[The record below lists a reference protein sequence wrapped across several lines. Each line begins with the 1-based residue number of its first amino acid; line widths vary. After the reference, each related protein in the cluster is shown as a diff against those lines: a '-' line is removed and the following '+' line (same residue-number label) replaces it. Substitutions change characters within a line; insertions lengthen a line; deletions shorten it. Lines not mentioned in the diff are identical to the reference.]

1 MKRIISLIIVVVLLL
16 SVSVVCFADAKND
29 KDKDNE
35 AVDPKKVSTIKD
47 ENRAQID
54 LTGMS
59 YEELVALKDKINLAM
74 WNSEEWQ
81 EVTVPQGVWVVGE
94 DIPVG
99 HWTISAADGAY
110 AMVCACNKL
119 DETQKSADYSGGY
132 VIEHLM
138 SKSNPSFNENSDI
151 EYEDFEL
158 TDWEYIVVDY
168 GSVVFTPYEGKQS
181 LSFK

>member
-1 MKRIISLIIVVVLLL
+1 MKKIISLIIVAVLLL
-16 SVSVVCFADAKND
+16 SQSVVCFAEAKNGE
-29 KDKDNE
+29 DNE
-35 AVDPKKVSTIKD
+35 AVDPKKISTIKD

-59 YEELVALKDKINLAM
+59 YEELVALKDKINFAM

-119 DETQKSADYSGGY
+119 DETQKSADYNVGC

-138 SKSNPSFNENSDI
+138 SKSNTSFNENSDV
-151 EYEDFEL
+151 EFVDFEL
-158 TDWEYIVVDY
+158 TDWKYIVVDY